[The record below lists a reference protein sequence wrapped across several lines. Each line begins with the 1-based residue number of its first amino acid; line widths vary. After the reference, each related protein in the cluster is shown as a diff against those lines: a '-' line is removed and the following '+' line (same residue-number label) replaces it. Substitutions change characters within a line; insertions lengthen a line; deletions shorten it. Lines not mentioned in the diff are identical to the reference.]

1 MTNQETVEEYVRAF
15 NAGNIKALRKVFT
28 PDALIHGALG
38 WGQFD
43 QIAPIWAQLYSSFN
57 MKLEIE
63 QIVES
68 GQDIIVRF
76 TERGHFV
83 NDFRGQR
90 PTNRTSEVIAI
101 EWFQMEDGLI
111 KRRWGVRDSA
121 SHFKQLGVTT

>member
-1 MTNQETVEEYVRAF
+1 MTNQETVKEYVRAF
-15 NAGNIKALRKVFT
+15 NAGDIKALRQVFT

-43 QIAPIWAQLYSSFN
+43 QIAPIWAQLHSSFN

-83 NDFRGQR
+83 HAFRGQQ
-90 PTNRTSEVIAI
+90 PTNGTSEVIAI
-101 EWFQMEDGLI
+101 EWFQMEAGLI
-111 KRRWGVRDSA
+111 KRR
-121 SHFKQLGVTT
+121 